1 MKKDEAPY
9 KNVIDGKAADYAD
22 GQEKDKQ
29 RARDLEEIL
38 GIKEL
43 NPFKTANAED
53 FDKDLSDMGLNDLR
67 TLAVKSGVFPS
78 GNKTTLKNK
87 LRKEFKVRAM
97 GGVNRAPYERED
109 AFSEEAHERVRQVNS
124 GKGR

>member
-1 MKKDEAPY
+1 MNHKKSYEHI
-9 KNVIDGKAADYAD
+9 IDGKSEEYAD
-22 GQEKDKQ
+22 GLDQDKS

-38 GIKEL
+38 GVKEL

-53 FDKDLSDMGLNDLR
+53 FDRDLSEMGLNDLR

-87 LRKEFKVRAM
+87 LRKEFKLRAI
-97 GGVNRAPYERED
+97 GGSNRAPYERKD
-109 AFSEEAHERVRQVNS
+109 AFGEDAHERLRQVDS
-124 GKGR
+124 RRGK